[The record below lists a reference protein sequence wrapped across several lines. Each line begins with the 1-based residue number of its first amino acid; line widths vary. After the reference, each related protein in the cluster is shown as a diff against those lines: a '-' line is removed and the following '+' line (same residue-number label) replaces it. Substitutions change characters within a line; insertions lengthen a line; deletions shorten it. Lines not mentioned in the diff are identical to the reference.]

1 MAKPQT
7 PRENPGIDESVKPKP
22 TDPFL
27 LDKAIREFVELRFE
41 EGRLGFFNQYF
52 KGGQRNLVLK
62 KFSDF
67 VNSKDG
73 YRTLANVQVNSD
85 VFDHEVRKIGY
96 SMNTAIDSIMSAM
109 DSEFE
114 FGDDTKD
121 KHKKIREFLL
131 GLSRTELVKI
141 AQSPKERERIVT
153 SAIRDRAKNYRNTV
167 PNYLKKLREI
177 KGILTERDISVIENH
192 YSGDLEAVKTAFR
205 GGIVSQDEIRTIV
218 GLLTNDETKLAL
230 MKGFL
235 PSVSL

>member
-67 VNSKDG
+67 INSKDG
-73 YRTLANVQVNSD
+73 YRTLANVHVNPD
-85 VFDHEVRKIGY
+85 VFDHEVRKVGY
-96 SMNTAIDSIMSAM
+96 SMNTAVDSVMGAVG
-109 DSEFE
+109 SEFE

-131 GLSRTELVKI
+131 
-141 AQSPKERERIVT
+141 
-153 SAIRDRAKNYRNTV
+153 
-167 PNYLKKLREI
+167 
-177 KGILTERDISVIENH
+177 
-192 YSGDLEAVKTAFR
+192 
-205 GGIVSQDEIRTIV
+205 
-218 GLLTNDETKLAL
+218 
-230 MKGFL
+230 
-235 PSVSL
+235 

>member
-52 KGGQRNLVLK
+52 KGGQRSHVLK

-96 SMNTAIDSIMSAM
+96 SMNTAIDSAM
-109 DSEFE
+109 GAMGSEFE
-114 FGDDTKD
+114 FGDDEKAR
-121 KHKKIREFLL
+121 HKKIREYLL
-131 GLSRTELVKI
+131 
-141 AQSPKERERIVT
+141 
-153 SAIRDRAKNYRNTV
+153 
-167 PNYLKKLREI
+167 
-177 KGILTERDISVIENH
+177 
-192 YSGDLEAVKTAFR
+192 
-205 GGIVSQDEIRTIV
+205 
-218 GLLTNDETKLAL
+218 
-230 MKGFL
+230 
-235 PSVSL
+235 

>member
-52 KGGQRNLVLK
+52 KGGQRSHVLK

-96 SMNTAIDSIMSAM
+96 SMNTAIDSAM
-109 DSEFE
+109 GAMGSEFE
-114 FGDDTKD
+114 F
-121 KHKKIREFLL
+121 
-131 GLSRTELVKI
+131 
-141 AQSPKERERIVT
+141 
-153 SAIRDRAKNYRNTV
+153 
-167 PNYLKKLREI
+167 
-177 KGILTERDISVIENH
+177 
-192 YSGDLEAVKTAFR
+192 
-205 GGIVSQDEIRTIV
+205 
-218 GLLTNDETKLAL
+218 
-230 MKGFL
+230 
-235 PSVSL
+235 